1 MPATLSWNRY
11 GKSSIRL
18 VKVRRAT
25 EPHDI
30 VDLTVDIQLEGAFD
44 RVYTDGDN
52 RACLPT
58 DTMKNTVYAL
68 ARQDPID
75 HVEQFAAR
83 LADHFAGKSG
93 VSRAR
98 ISVREARWNR
108 LAAHA
113 FVHAGDEQW
122 TTTVAR

>member
-44 RVYTDGDN
+44 RVYTGGDN

-68 ARQDPID
+68 ARQDRID

-83 LADHFAGKSG
+83 LADHFAAKP
-93 VSRAR
+93 VVPRAR
-98 ISVREARWNR
+98 SGE
-108 LAAHA
+108 
-113 FVHAGDEQW
+113 
-122 TTTVAR
+122 